1 MPQTLTIT
9 ENGRDGHV
17 EYSEGLLRTISGY
30 WEFGGSDVVTI
41 VSMGTCDEWHR
52 HQPWAVER
60 RATILRFVA
69 QEVISQRAPTCTADI
84 DEEEGVILLRLS
96 GAAAARP
103 QVGEGGPSNKA
114 VEFVRRYKNYKTML
128 GTAVLAIALIGGA
141 IGWLGRK
148 VLSVAPANGVP
159 LNESVRYGGPDP
171 AHPSGIA
178 NLIQYTDPHLPEIS
192 GRGGNTTT
200 SISVLLIPSD
210 GAEPHVVPL
219 VKEVAGQGH
228 ALARII
234 GSDGHTLWCDATG
247 LFGVR
252 LNDHSIVKAEDLQEA
267 NPTLDARWWSDP
279 RGMDIIDGRLHVTND
294 DRSAGLDVDPI
305 TLKALPGS
313 PRIGTDR
320 FNKPE
325 ITDHFAAGF
334 IASPGTW
341 IGVHAVEELEGE
353 FQEGKWVRAIESA
366 EDAKRSRRLFSG
378 VLEPSD
384 DGTHHRIRSMR
395 PINDIDHLN
404 AAFLRLHDKSE
415 PLRVPAPESVLMV
428 HTSDPGLGGTLVVS
442 RVDLEGRIL
451 WSSDTG
457 LDRFLLQQILP
468 ATDAFAF
475 VGNPPAVE
483 GKLSEP
489 MVVLVDNVTGKLT
502 RHSLWR

>member
-1 MPQTLTIT
+1 M
-9 ENGRDGHV
+9 
-17 EYSEGLLRTISGY
+17 
-30 WEFGGSDVVTI
+30 
-41 VSMGTCDEWHR
+41 
-52 HQPWAVER
+52 
-60 RATILRFVA
+60 
-69 QEVISQRAPTCTADI
+69 
-84 DEEEGVILLRLS
+84 
-96 GAAAARP
+96 
-103 QVGEGGPSNKA
+103 
-114 VEFVRRYKNYKTML
+114 
-128 GTAVLAIALIGGA
+128 
-141 IGWLGRK
+141 
-148 VLSVAPANGVP
+148 
-159 LNESVRYGGPDP
+159 
-171 AHPSGIA
+171 
-178 NLIQYTDPHLPEIS
+178 
-192 GRGGNTTT
+192 
-200 SISVLLIPSD
+200 
-210 GAEPHVVPL
+210 PL

-384 DGTHHRIRSMR
+384 DGTPPHPFHATDQRHRSPQRG
-395 PINDIDHLN
+395 
-404 AAFLRLHDKSE
+404 F
-415 PLRVPAPESVLMV
+415 PAPARQVRTTTCASTRERIDGTHQRSRPRWNTGRFARGPRRPYPLELR
-428 HTSDPGLGGTLVVS
+428 HRPRPLPPTTDPPRHRCL
-442 RVDLEGRIL
+442 R
-451 WSSDTG
+451 
-457 LDRFLLQQILP
+457 
-468 ATDAFAF
+468 F